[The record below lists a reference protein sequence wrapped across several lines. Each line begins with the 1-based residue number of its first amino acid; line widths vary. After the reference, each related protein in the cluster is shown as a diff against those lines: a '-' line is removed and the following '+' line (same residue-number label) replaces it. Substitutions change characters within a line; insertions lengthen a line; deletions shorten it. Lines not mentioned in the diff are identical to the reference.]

1 MSLFIDKNTAVFF
14 DSFGVKYIPEEVLS
28 KMKDKVIAHNIF
40 RIRDDDSIICGFYC
54 IAFIG
59 YILVGK
65 MLLDDTKLFF
75 RNDNKKNDKIIC
87 KYIRDKYVNPWL

>member
-75 RNDNKKNDKIIC
+75 RNDNEKNDKIIC
-87 KYIRDKYVNPWL
+87 KYIRDKYVNP

>member
-1 MSLFIDKNTAVFF
+1 MFF

-87 KYIRDKYVNPWL
+87 KYIRDKYVNP

>member
-14 DSFGVKYIPEEVLS
+14 DSFGVKYIPEQVLS

-40 RIRDDDSIICGFYC
+40 RLRDDDSIICGFYC

-87 KYIRDKYVNPWL
+87 KYIRDKYVNP

>member
-87 KYIRDKYVNPWL
+87 KYIRDKYVNP

>member
-14 DSFGVKYIPEEVLS
+14 DSFGVKYIPEQVLS

-87 KYIRDKYVNPWL
+87 KYIRDKYVNP

>member
-40 RIRDDDSIICGFYC
+40 RIRDDDSIICEFYC

-87 KYIRDKYVNPWL
+87 KYIRDKYVNP

>member
-75 RNDNKKNDKIIC
+75 RNGNKKNDKIIC
-87 KYIRDKYVNPWL
+87 KYIRDKYVNP

>member
-75 RNDNKKNDKIIC
+75 RNNNKKNDKIIC
-87 KYIRDKYVNPWL
+87 KYIRDKYVNP

>member
-1 MSLFIDKNTAVFF
+1 MSLFIDKNTTVFF

-28 KMKDKVIAHNIF
+28 KMKDKVIADNIF

-87 KYIRDKYVNPWL
+87 KYIRDKYVNP

>member
-14 DSFGVKYIPEEVLS
+14 DSFEVKYIPEEVLS

-65 MLLDDTKLFF
+65 MLLDDTKLFS

-87 KYIRDKYVNPWL
+87 KYIRDKYINP

>member
-1 MSLFIDKNTAVFF
+1 MSLFIDKNTAVLF

-87 KYIRDKYVNPWL
+87 KYIRDKYVNP

>member
-14 DSFGVKYIPEEVLS
+14 DSFGVKHIPEEVLS

-75 RNDNKKNDKIIC
+75 RNDNEKNDKIIC
-87 KYIRDKYVNPWL
+87 KYIRDKYVNP

>member
-1 MSLFIDKNTAVFF
+1 MSLFFDKNTAVFF

-87 KYIRDKYVNPWL
+87 KYIRDKYVNP

>member
-28 KMKDKVIAHNIF
+28 KMKDKVIAHNIL

-87 KYIRDKYVNPWL
+87 KYIRDKYVNP

>member
-1 MSLFIDKNTAVFF
+1 MSLFIDKNTTVFF

-87 KYIRDKYVNPWL
+87 KYIRDKYVNP

>member
-40 RIRDDDSIICGFYC
+40 RIRDDESIICGFYC

-87 KYIRDKYVNPWL
+87 KYIRDKYVNP